1 MEATRPQAM
10 QSQPGANTDT
20 PMDIDPDP
28 NTPLSLTNTLDVEG
42 KIVKWDGLKSELQRV
57 GLEPNKLY
65 HGKPAPKET
74 SSAGFSNPLSY
85 FVIDHESNHT
95 SMLYEELQQL
105 QAAARAPL
113 PTGQEILS
121 RII

>member
-42 KIVKWDGLKSELQRV
+42 
-57 GLEPNKLY
+57 
-65 HGKPAPKET
+65 
-74 SSAGFSNPLSY
+74 
-85 FVIDHESNHT
+85 
-95 SMLYEELQQL
+95 
-105 QAAARAPL
+105 
-113 PTGQEILS
+113 
-121 RII
+121 